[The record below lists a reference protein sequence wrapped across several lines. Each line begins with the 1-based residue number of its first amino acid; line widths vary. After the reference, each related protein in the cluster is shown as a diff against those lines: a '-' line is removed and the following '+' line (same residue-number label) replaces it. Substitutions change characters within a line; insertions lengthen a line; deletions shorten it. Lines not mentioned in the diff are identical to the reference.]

1 MSIAERLARWA
12 IVIGFALLAAVTALA
27 AVMIKITGR
36 PGNVAV
42 LSLVATAFYLRR
54 VIRRAIARD
63 ARTQLPRARRI
74 QARDFPTRRWN
85 FY

>member
-27 AVMIKITGR
+27 AVMIKITGQ

-42 LSLVATAFYLRR
+42 LSLVAIASSAIAFYLRR
-54 VIRRAIARD
+54 VIRRAIA
-63 ARTQLPRARRI
+63 
-74 QARDFPTRRWN
+74 
-85 FY
+85 